1 MVRDAEAQNE
11 VTIIYTLT
19 VNECNRAHEALKKG
33 GVTAGR
39 YNGQM
44 NMTDRMNEQEKF
56 MSGEYNT
63 IVCTVAFGMGID
75 KPNVRHVIHYG
86 RVKSMTDYY
95 QQTGRAGR
103 DGLAARCTLFI
114 STANMVSKM
123 SFVLQDK
130 ISPVFEEAALQ
141 EMLAVVNFCEL
152 DERICRRVPL
162 LAHFE
167 EKYTVPAGGCGACD
181 HCDVDYVYKGKPVD
195 IAFIAVRVLKLF
207 HKARYPTPTIKSIRT
222 LKGGQGGKVP
232 KTPGFGAAKDLS
244 VEMITEGMMQLKASG
259 HLSRDVYKRPTAP
272 GVWMGW
278 SITEKGRK
286 WYSGRSKKPGLLIKN
301 PRVAL
306 LKVMTKDMNLPDTQ
320 KYAVL
325 ENERSKAAE
334 AARRTLGANLVGG
347 RPFFPLFES
356 LKVLRQGQAEST
368 GVSAGQLLNDSIV
381 QALCRIRPSNVDAFR
396 RVPGVPGLVADS
408 PAQEYVD
415 AIISFCS
422 IKGYPTDVVCRVF
435 CYIPVYVMRGRLP
448 LGSSVLQQPQHIT
461 LQVDTF
467 GAKLA
472 AEAAQ
477 KMLEFERQDP
487 LPAVVLSNAK
497 TFSVEKPDGK
507 RRVMS

>member
-19 VNECNRAHEALKKG
+19 VDECNRAHEALKKG

-39 YNGQM
+39 YNGPM

-114 STANMVSKM
+114 NPANMVSKM

-162 LAHFE
+162 LAHFG

-195 IAFIAVRVLKLF
+195 IAFIAVAVLELF
-207 HKARYPTPTIKSIRT
+207 HNARSALPTMMAVTT
-222 LKGGQGGKVP
+222 LKGSQSGKVEDI
-232 KTPGFGAAKDLS
+232 PGFGAAKDLS

-259 HLSRDVYKRPTAP
+259 YLSRDVYKKKMTWGA
-272 GVWMGW
+272 WMGW
-278 SITEKGRK
+278 SITEKGEK
-286 WYSGRSKKPGLLIKN
+286 WYSGRSKKKELLIEN

-306 LKVMTKDMNLPDTQ
+306 LKVMAKDMNLPEVKQ
-320 KYAVL
+320 Y

-334 AARRTLGANLVGG
+334 AARRTLGADLVGG

-356 LKVLRQGQAEST
+356 LKALRQGQAEST

-435 CYIPVYVMRGRLP
+435 CFIPVYVMRGVDAFH
-448 LGSSVLQQPQHIT
+448 SVLRFCNNHNT
-461 LQVDTF
+461 SHY
-467 GAKLA
+467 
-472 AEAAQ
+472 
-477 KMLEFERQDP
+477 R
-487 LPAVVLSNAK
+487 
-497 TFSVEKPDGK
+497 
-507 RRVMS
+507 

>member
-19 VNECNRAHEALKKG
+19 VDECNRAHEALEKG
-33 GVTAGR
+33 GVTAGK
-39 YNGQM
+39 YNGPM
-44 NMTDRMNEQEKF
+44 KMTDRMNEQEKF
-56 MSGEYNT
+56 MSGEINT

-103 DGLAARCTLFI
+103 DGLAARCTWFRT

-123 SFVLQDK
+123 YFVLFDK

-141 EMLAVVNFCEL
+141 EMLAVLNFCEL

-162 LAHFE
+162 LAHFG

-207 HKARYPTPTIKSIRT
+207 HKAKDPLPTTTAVTT
-222 LKGGQGGKVP
+222 LKGGRSSKKLHLP
-232 KTPGFGAAKDLS
+232 RFGAAKMS
-244 VEMITEGMMQLKASG
+244 VEMITEGMLQLKASG
-259 HLSRDVYKRPTAP
+259 YLSRDVYKK
-272 GVWMGW
+272 MIGW
-278 SITEKGRK
+278 SITEKGKK
-286 WYSGRSKKPGLLIKN
+286 WYSDKGKKKELLIKN

-306 LKVMTKDMNLPDTQ
+306 LKVMAKDMNRPEVKQ
-320 KYAVL
+320 Y

-334 AARRTLGANLVGG
+334 AARRTLGADLVGG

-422 IKGYPTDVVCRVF
+422 VKGFPTDVVCHVF
-435 CYIPVYVMRGRLP
+435 CFIPVYVMRGVDAFH
-448 LGSSVLQQPQHIT
+448 SVLRFYNNHNT
-461 LQVDTF
+461 SHY
-467 GAKLA
+467 
-472 AEAAQ
+472 
-477 KMLEFERQDP
+477 R
-487 LPAVVLSNAK
+487 
-497 TFSVEKPDGK
+497 
-507 RRVMS
+507 

>member
-19 VNECNRAHEALKKG
+19 VNECNRAHEALLDG

-39 YNGQM
+39 YNGK
-44 NMTDRMNEQEKF
+44 MTMMQRMSEQEKF

-103 DGLAARCTLFI
+103 DGLAARCTFYVDKPSMLTQAAFI
-114 STANMVSKM
+114 TAN
-123 SFVLQDK
+123 K
-130 ISPVFEEAALQ
+130 ISELHSDLALQ
-141 EMLAVVNFCEL
+141 ELLAVVNLCEL
-152 DERICRRVPL
+152 DAGICRRVPL
-162 LAHFE
+162 LAHFG

-195 IAFIAVRVLKLF
+195 IAFIAVRVLALF
-207 HKARYPTPTIKSIRT
+207 AHIRYPMPTVMSART
-222 LKGGQGGKVP
+222 LKGSAYGK
-232 KTPGFGAAKDLS
+232 KGIPGFGAARDLS

-259 HLSRDVYKRPTAP
+259 HLSRDVYKKTDGA
-272 GVWMGW
+272 WMGW
-278 SITEKGRK
+278 RITEKGRK
-286 WYSGRSKKPGLLIKN
+286 WYSDKMKTSELLVEN

-306 LKVMTKDMNLPDTQ
+306 LKVMAKDMNLPDTQ

-325 ENERSKAAE
+325 EHERSKAAE
-334 AARRTLGANLVGG
+334 AARRTLGADLVGG

-356 LKVLRQGQAEST
+356 LKALRQGQAEST

-435 CYIPVYVMRGRLP
+435 CCIPVYVMRGVDAFH
-448 LGSSVLQQPQHIT
+448 SVLRFYNNHNT
-461 LQVDTF
+461 SHY
-467 GAKLA
+467 
-472 AEAAQ
+472 
-477 KMLEFERQDP
+477 R
-487 LPAVVLSNAK
+487 
-497 TFSVEKPDGK
+497 
-507 RRVMS
+507 